1 MIDAIYIYENKQIKI
16 VYNFSGEYEEL
27 MKNYNDGEYMK
38 RNTGRDKDLKLVP
51 VVGMETEKVSS
62 YFINQEL

>member
-38 RNTGRDKDLKLVP
+38 RNTSRDKR
-51 VVGMETEKVSS
+51 S
-62 YFINQEL
+62 